1 MSNDL
6 IFFDKSDGPGNFS
19 GNYVIK
25 NLDSSSTAV
34 AFNIIS
40 PIIDIDWNNK
50 SAALIWG
57 LMAKICSAI
66 AGQIFVV
73 NIIICL
79 II

>member
-1 MSNDL
+1 VSNDL

-40 PIIDIDWNNK
+40 PIIDID
-50 SAALIWG
+50 
-57 LMAKICSAI
+57 
-66 AGQIFVV
+66 
-73 NIIICL
+73 
-79 II
+79 